1 MIKNMSLDQLIESEL
16 AYFAPMSSRAAKCS
30 EEERGAWRAETIR
43 QRQER
48 ISLEV
53 YEIAQGKVLYGP
65 FAGMKLNDKRWWG
78 TLDLGTQC
86 LGQYEKEVLAQ
97 ISDASLRRDKSCF
110 IDIGAADG
118 YYTSGALFSGLF
130 DHAVAFEVAPEGQA
144 AIEANWRENGA
155 PGHLQIF
162 GEATAESLL
171 ALPKSLLNGAFVLV
185 DVEGAEFDMLCPDV
199 LSGLDRATIIVEVH
213 NWIAGFEE
221 KYEELLKNAFA
232 LFNIE
237 PIAPEARSTH
247 TYSELRDFTDDNRL
261 LLLSERRPCQMR
273 FLKLS
278 PRT

>member
-1 MIKNMSLDQLIESEL
+1 MKNVSLDQLIESEL
-16 AYFAPMSSRAAKCS
+16 AYFAPMSSRAAKS
-30 EEERGAWRAETIR
+30 SPEERAAWRAETIR

-53 YEIAQGKVLYGP
+53 YEIAQGRVLYGP
-65 FAGMKLNDKRWWG
+65 FAGMRLSRNRWWG
-78 TLDLGTQC
+78 TLDLGAQC

-97 ISDASLRRDKSCF
+97 ISDRSSRRKKRCF

-118 YYTSGALFSGLF
+118 YYTTGALFSALF

-144 AIEANWRENGA
+144 AIEASWRENGA
-155 PGHLQIF
+155 PGDLQIF
-162 GEATAESLL
+162 GEASAESLL
-171 ALPKSLLNGAFVLV
+171 ALPKTLLNGAFVLV
-185 DVEGAEFDMLCPDV
+185 DVEGAEFDI
-199 LSGLDRATIIVEVH
+199 LSAELLRGLESATVIVEIH
-213 NWIAGFEE
+213 NWINGFEQ
-221 KYEELLKNAFA
+221 KYEAFLSAAFA

-247 TYSELRDFTDDNRL
+247 EYPELRDFTDDNRL

-278 PRT
+278 PRA